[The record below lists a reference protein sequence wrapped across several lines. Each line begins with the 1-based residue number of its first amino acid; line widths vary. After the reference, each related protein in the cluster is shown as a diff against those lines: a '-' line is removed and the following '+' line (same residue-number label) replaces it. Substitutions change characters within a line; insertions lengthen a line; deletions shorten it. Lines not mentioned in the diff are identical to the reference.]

1 MKYNPTEN
9 KDYKAF
15 SDDYQPQEKEILILT
30 SDASSGAGKVN
41 DSWDSSQYFLA
52 YVDLGSQELHKGDGR
67 VNWLLTEEECKE
79 FGTGYPYNFEKGTIY
94 HLKVRELIDKNVPE
108 GRLPS
113 FYNRF
118 ILVDVLNENVE
129 NEALQEVLTEYR
141 KPVIIEDATLGKF
154 ELNKDYSNF
163 EGDIIWQDQD
173 VSVSLEVDADDEK
186 TWSETL
192 EMLRKL
198 YQEQEKYDKEFRDF
212 AAKELTEL
220 ANDWAEEDVEEI
232 TEESFSK
239 RISLSELTIDFE
251 GEYTAYYSDDDLFYG
266 HIIMVSGNMDD
277 GPESANIGG

>member
-9 KDYKAF
+9 KDYKSF

-30 SDASSGAGKVN
+30 SDASGGAGKLN
-41 DSWDSSQYFLA
+41 DSWDSSQHFLA
-52 YVDLGSQELHKGDGR
+52 YVDLDSQEFYKGEGR
-67 VNWLLTEEECKE
+67 VNWLLTEEECE
-79 FGTGYPYNFEKGTIY
+79 ELGTEYPYNFEKGTIY

-118 ILVDVLNENVE
+118 MVIEVLHQDVK

-141 KPVIIEDATLGKF
+141 KPVIITDATLGKF
-154 ELNKDYSNF
+154 ELNKDYSTF
-163 EGDIIWQDQD
+163 EGNIVWKDKD
-173 VSVSLEVDADDEK
+173 VSVSLEVEVDNKK
-186 TWSETL
+186 TWTETL

-198 YQEQEKYDKEFRDF
+198 YSEQNKYDKEFRDF

-232 TEESFSK
+232 KEESFSK
-239 RISLSELTIDFE
+239 RISLSELTVNFE

-266 HIIMVSGNMDD
+266 HVIMVSGNMTD
-277 GPESANIGG
+277 GPESADIAG